1 MPSKYFRKRD
11 QKWVE
16 YKYNLP
22 KTRRSKT
29 LMSAKG
35 KIYKKNLDLLFN
47 EIEGYDE
54 NINMKSELKRSVID
68 YIEHQQ
74 VFHKKATISGW
85 RGFQSTN
92 VLDRFFANAG
102 WTVEEFANI
111 EGLDIDKIYE
121 AGIHNDRLVIGDRI
135 YEFFFDYNNQI
146 WNRIQ

>member
-29 LMSAKG
+29 IMSAKG
-35 KIYKKNLDLLFN
+35 KIYKKNLDLLID

-54 NINMKSELKRSVID
+54 NINMKSELKTSVLD
-68 YIEHQQ
+68 YIRAQ
-74 VFHKKATISGW
+74 KRKGMKATISGW
-85 RGFQSTN
+85 RGFHSTN
-92 VLDRFFANAG
+92 ILDRLFANTG

-111 EGLDIDKIYE
+111 EGLDIDEIYE

-135 YEFFFDYNNQI
+135 YEFFFYCNGYL